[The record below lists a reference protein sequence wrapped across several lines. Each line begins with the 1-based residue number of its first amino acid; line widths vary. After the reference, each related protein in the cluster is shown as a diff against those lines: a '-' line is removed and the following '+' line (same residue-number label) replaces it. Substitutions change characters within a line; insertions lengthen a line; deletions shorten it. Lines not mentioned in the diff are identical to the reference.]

1 MAADC
6 KSAAPWSYGGSN
18 PPLSTRILG
27 MKLGLALGAYV
38 ILALAAWRTLGD
50 ARFRLGTLA
59 VLAGIAVKTLLVWR
73 RQRRQ
78 REDETREIEPM

>member
-1 MAADC
+1 
-6 KSAAPWSYGGSN
+6 
-18 PPLSTRILG
+18 
-27 MKLGLALGAYV
+27 MKLGLALGAYAV
-38 ILALAAWRTLGD
+38 LALAAWMTLSD